1 MGSACRGGTSFSKK
15 LLVLREE
22 QGFLRSIIAHS
33 DSSLIDGVV
42 LMCPALI
49 RSSRTL
55 GVSTRNTTF
64 GVCFHNFFI
73 HRDNGVLWWSAEKH
87 QRNSVLDD
95 CSGMYMC
102 SEELSMRVELLCAIL
117 DPGVG
122 RVCIEYESRVASQA
136 ACSTHYVRSRR
147 SVTRISACLVLLFAD
162 FLYFL
167 DLSRATQDHSSSCNS
182 KNRYI
187 LQNDVLLFSDSRF
200 CMRRVM

>member
-1 MGSACRGGTSFSKK
+1 
-15 LLVLREE
+15 
-22 QGFLRSIIAHS
+22 
-33 DSSLIDGVV
+33 
-42 LMCPALI
+42 
-49 RSSRTL
+49 
-55 GVSTRNTTF
+55 
-64 GVCFHNFFI
+64 
-73 HRDNGVLWWSAEKH
+73 
-87 QRNSVLDD
+87 
-95 CSGMYMC
+95 MC
-102 SEELSMRVELLCAIL
+102 SEALLMRVELLCAIL
-117 DPGVG
+117 DPGVR

-182 KNRYI
+182 KNRYRYI